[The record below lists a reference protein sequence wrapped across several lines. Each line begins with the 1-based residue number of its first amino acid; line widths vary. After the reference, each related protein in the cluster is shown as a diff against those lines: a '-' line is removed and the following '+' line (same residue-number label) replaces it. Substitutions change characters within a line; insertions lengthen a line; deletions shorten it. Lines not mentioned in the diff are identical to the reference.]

1 MGYIYK
7 ITNIIN
13 KKKYI
18 GVTTRKNPYYRW
30 MAHKSSI
37 QKGKGCPL
45 LMKAFNKYGESAFIF
60 EVIIICFD
68 EDVFKFENEYIKKY
82 NSASP
87 YGYNIAEGG
96 KIGMSFL
103 GKTHSE
109 ETKKKIGIKSKEYNN
124 KPEVKERARNVA
136 IELNKRMNNGEIVRK
151 SEKWKKAV
159 EEGRIGGKRDDESKK
174 KISDGLKKYF
184 EDNGSPINKEKH
196 RKIMTKVNGRK
207 IHQYSNENRWIATFD
222 SILLAEKATN
232 IKRSNISHVLSE
244 RSKKAGG
251 FIWKYADQQEDKT
264 VKKFSDEVKD
274 KIRKKQIEFHIK
286 NAKQVEQYSHDNKL
300 IAIFDSITMALHSST
315 MNRGPIL
322 RNLSGRNKTAY
333 GFIWKYVDKEFKD
346 TPLTL
351 E

>member
-7 ITNIIN
+7 ITNTIN

-60 EVIIICFD
+60 EVLIICFD
-68 EDVFKFENEYIKKY
+68 EDVFKFESEYIKKY

-87 YGYNIAEGG
+87 HGYNVAEGG
-96 KIGMSFL
+96 NIGMSFL

-124 KPEVKERARNVA
+124 KPEVKERARNVV
-136 IELNKRMNNGEIVRK
+136 IQFNKTHDIGDLLRK

-159 EEGRIGGKRDDESKK
+159 EEGRIGGKKRDDETKK

-184 EDNGSPINKEKH
+184 ENNGSPINKENH
-196 RKIMTKVNGRK
+196 SKIMTKMNGRK
-207 IHQYSNENRWIATFD
+207 ISQYSKENKLLKTFD
-222 SILLAEKATN
+222 SILLASKYTE
-232 IKRSNISHVLSE
+232 IGRHGIQSNLSG
-244 RSKKAGG
+244 RSKSSGG
-251 FIWKYADQQEDKT
+251 FIWKY
-264 VKKFSDEVKD
+264 SDTELKD
-274 KIRKKQIEFHIK
+274 ICS
-286 NAKQVEQYSHDNKL
+286 V
-300 IAIFDSITMALHSST
+300 
-315 MNRGPIL
+315 
-322 RNLSGRNKTAY
+322 
-333 GFIWKYVDKEFKD
+333 
-346 TPLTL
+346 L